1 MSKVYGLNYLKIRR
15 KVKLTAKKLID
26 FEDYIKREYENG
38 KIKGPIHLS
47 KGNEKQLI
55 QIFKYIDRQD
65 FVFTAWRNH
74 YHAMLHG
81 VPSAVMLD
89 QIFSGNS
96 MGMNYDKPFLY
107 SSSIVG
113 GIIPIALGVAIA
125 QKRLN
130 SRRKVWCFIGDM
142 TMETG
147 SFFEAYKYSINFDLP
162 IKFVIEDN
170 NLSVHTPTKAAW
182 KRKMKKPNQAIHY
195 TYKNQYPHHGTGKW
209 INF

>member
-1 MSKVYGLNYLKIRR
+1 MSKVYGLSYLKIRR

-130 SRRKVWCFIGDM
+130 S
-142 TMETG
+142 
-147 SFFEAYKYSINFDLP
+147 
-162 IKFVIEDN
+162 
-170 NLSVHTPTKAAW
+170 
-182 KRKMKKPNQAIHY
+182 
-195 TYKNQYPHHGTGKW
+195 
-209 INF
+209 

>member
-1 MSKVYGLNYLKIRR
+1 MSKVYGLHNLKIKR
-15 KVKLTAKKLID
+15 KIKLTSKKLID
-26 FEDYIKREYENG
+26 FEDYIKKEYENG

-81 VPSAVMLD
+81 VPSNIMLD

-96 MGMNYDKPFLY
+96 MGMNYDEPFLY
-107 SSSIVG
+107 SSSIVA

-162 IKFVIEDN
+162 LKFVIEDN

-182 KRKMKKPNQAIHY
+182 KKKMRKPKKVIHY

>member
-65 FVFTAWRNH
+65 FVFSAWRNH

-162 IKFVIEDN
+162 LKFVIEDN

-182 KRKMKKPNQAIHY
+182 KKKMKKPNQTIHY